1 MKKLFFTLALVLG
14 LAAAVSAQ
22 ESGLFG
28 LGPTRGGYEDY
39 SSDYQTRDG
48 FLNLPGSHGAD
59 TDVTAPLGMGTAV
72 LIGLGAA
79 YAMTKKNRKE

>member
-1 MKKLFFTLALVLG
+1 MKKLFFTLALILG

-22 ESGLFG
+22 DESGLFG
-28 LGPTRGGYEDY
+28 YGPTREGYQDY
-39 SSDYQTRDG
+39 SSDYQTRG
-48 FLNLPGSHGAD
+48 FLGLPGSHGAD